1 MLGFLDTF
9 DAVTFPTSAIF
20 FGVVV
25 CFFFVEK
32 NARCTRPLLL
42 DDEDGV
48 AAAVS
53 LHPPVRKVVVD
64 AFCAAE
70 NMVDDDAMMKKWE
83 TGVSRE
89 KKRKNP
95 LNLKEYYWV

>member
-20 FGVVV
+20 FGVV

-42 DDEDGV
+42 DEEDGV
-48 AAAVS
+48 AAVS

-64 AFCAAE
+64 ACAAE
-70 NMVDDDAMMKKWE
+70 NMVDGDVMLMMMMM
-83 TGVSRE
+83 R
-89 KKRKNP
+89 
-95 LNLKEYYWV
+95 

>member
-20 FGVVV
+20 FGV

-32 NARCTRPLLL
+32 NARFTRPLLL
-42 DDEDGV
+42 DDEVYEDGV
-48 AAAVS
+48 AAGS

-64 AFCAAE
+64 AMCAAE
-70 NMVDDDAMMKKWE
+70 NMVDGDVMMMMMM
-83 TGVSRE
+83 R
-89 KKRKNP
+89 
-95 LNLKEYYWV
+95 

>member
-20 FGVVV
+20 FGV

-32 NARCTRPLLL
+32 NARFTRPLLL
-42 DDEDGV
+42 DDEDEDGV
-48 AAAVS
+48 AAS

-64 AFCAAE
+64 ACAAE
-70 NMVDDDAMMKKWE
+70 NMVDGDVMMM
-83 TGVSRE
+83 R
-89 KKRKNP
+89 
-95 LNLKEYYWV
+95 